1 MIQTSEIQRVFQEND
16 VVLIKSSINVYTKSI
31 LELMNFGLENNKVIF
46 YISATVP
53 SSVFKTIFESTGL
66 PHENIY
72 FIDCTTYSFDITQ
85 DPNTIVVESPTML
98 ETIIIKV
105 MYLNKISRQNL
116 PDKSPLIIV
125 DSANSLAIHN
135 DLGILSEFFH
145 VLITMVRPTGSKLAI
160 LSIMEQLTDEL
171 SHTLEL
177 ISDTVLTE

>member
-1 MIQTSEIQRVFQEND
+1 MIQTSEIKRVFDEND

-31 LELMNFGLENNKVIF
+31 LELVNFGLENDKVIF

-53 SSVFKTIFESTGL
+53 STVFKTIFESTGIA
-66 PHENIY
+66 HDNIY

-85 DPNTIVVESPTML
+85 DPNIIVVESPTML
-98 ETIIIKV
+98 ETIIIKI
-105 MYLNKISRQNL
+105 MYLHKISKQKM
-116 PDKSPLIIV
+116 PDKSPMIIV
-125 DSANSLAIHN
+125 DSANSLSIHN

-145 VLITMVRPTGSKLAI
+145 VLITMVRPTGAKLAI
-160 LSIMEQLTDEL
+160 LTIMEQLTEDL